1 MKLHIL
7 AALLIGTTAPL
18 LLATPQIVIGDL
30 KLQRANLADDTGDQV
45 REYIPAGETL
55 DHWNRLASVRI
66 LKKEKDSKKYLTRV
80 ADEVKQSNPAA
91 SSRFFQNDK
100 KQTVLDFI
108 TFAPAESPVKYA
120 EWNLMRA
127 HYVKGSGLVVFQY
140 ALRLYRI
147 NADSINLI
155 VAEREKMMGPF
166 VEATFDEKDDGIIP
180 SRPDLETNVERLAPE
195 GWESPERKID

>member
-1 MKLHIL
+1 
-7 AALLIGTTAPL
+7 
-18 LLATPQIVIGDL
+18 
-30 KLQRANLADDTGDQV
+30 
-45 REYIPAGETL
+45 
-55 DHWNRLASVRI
+55 
-66 LKKEKDSKKYLTRV
+66 
-80 ADEVKQSNPAA
+80 VKQSNPAA